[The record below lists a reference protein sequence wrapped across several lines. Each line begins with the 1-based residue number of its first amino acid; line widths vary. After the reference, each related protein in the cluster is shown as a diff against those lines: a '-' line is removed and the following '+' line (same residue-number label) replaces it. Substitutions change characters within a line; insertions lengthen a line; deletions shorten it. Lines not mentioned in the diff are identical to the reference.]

1 VTIVTKARVLI
12 LLVTLALVVAVLGAG
27 MADGR

>member
-1 VTIVTKARVLI
+1 MTIVTKARVLI